1 MTSFQQAFA
10 VHCYIAIS
18 VIFMPVRSLPFP
30 KPLAEPNANPTPQ
43 FPPIGHS
50 QSSQHLTMYKPIQ
63 IGYQSPAV
71 SNSGGGGFNPLYPV
85 FTYNYNVSHPLK
97 PYGQQPGS
105 RQSGVLLDSQQV
117 QYLMQGQQRR
127 GIQTGQPLQLQYQRQ
142 FQQNKI
148 YAPVIITNS
157 NAIKKP
163 TQNLV
168 ASGRGAFYETD
179 SEEPGL
185 GLRTNTVNGSP
196 RTRTDK
202 LILDQRVRSQQS
214 LSLNQQAFNQQSF
227 RYPENVA
234 FPNINNQFSPQS
246 IVQLPYNT
254 GITTTRPPIHVPY
267 LTTPNSLKKLQQ
279 IQKNSQQTI
288 AGFRSHLGL
297 INPASIQSTSLI
309 ELDRNSLL
317 NLSPAIRSGRV
328 QNIVVPVSTAGQTPA
343 GTRLL
348 QQNINSLQNLQNVV
362 ANNVYAHQRG
372 QQLFTGRTLDVDLSS
387 PNLHILKGIA
397 ITPENQRDV
406 GHLIFTDPRNPTV
419 PNGAVLASTAQK
431 VFILPQGG
439 DNLAATDSGKVGFIT
454 LLHPLPNYHLT
465 THYF

>member
-1 MTSFQQAFA
+1 M
-10 VHCYIAIS
+10 YII
-18 VIFMPVRSLPFP
+18 
-30 KPLAEPNANPTPQ
+30 PT
-43 FPPIGHS
+43 I
-50 QSSQHLTMYKPIQ
+50 
-63 IGYQSPAV
+63 
-71 SNSGGGGFNPLYPV
+71 
-85 FTYNYNVSHPLK
+85 
-97 PYGQQPGS
+97 
-105 RQSGVLLDSQQV
+105 
-117 QYLMQGQQRR
+117 
-127 GIQTGQPLQLQYQRQ
+127 
-142 FQQNKI
+142 
-148 YAPVIITNS
+148 
-157 NAIKKP
+157 
-163 TQNLV
+163 
-168 ASGRGAFYETD
+168 
-179 SEEPGL
+179 
-185 GLRTNTVNGSP
+185 RTN
-196 RTRTDK
+196 
-202 LILDQRVRSQQS
+202 
-214 LSLNQQAFNQQSF
+214 FNQ
-227 RYPENVA
+227 
-234 FPNINNQFSPQS
+234 
-246 IVQLPYNT
+246 
-254 GITTTRPPIHVPY
+254 
-267 LTTPNSLKKLQQ
+267 LTKRFGFDLK
-279 IQKNSQQTI
+279 I